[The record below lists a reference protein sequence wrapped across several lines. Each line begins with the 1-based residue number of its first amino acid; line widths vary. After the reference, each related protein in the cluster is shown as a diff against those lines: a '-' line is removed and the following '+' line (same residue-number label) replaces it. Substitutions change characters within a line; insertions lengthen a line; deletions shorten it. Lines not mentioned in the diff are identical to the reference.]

1 MRFLDSSVFLHAYLK
16 PKKKL
21 TPVEKSIKEAAKNIL
36 TRVEKGEEVLTTVVH
51 LSEILN
57 IVESRI
63 GLKQSISLLAGI
75 LSLQNILTMDVNI
88 DDYKK
93 ALLVAD
99 KYNVSINDA
108 LAYLK
113 MRENNIKEIY
123 TFDKHFKNLPKIK
136 IIQTIK
142 FSDS

>member
-1 MRFLDSSVFLHAYLK
+1 
-16 PKKKL
+16 
-21 TPVEKSIKEAAKNIL
+21 
-36 TRVEKGEEVLTTVVH
+36 VVH

-57 IVESRI
+57 IVESRV

-75 LSLQNILTMDVNI
+75 LSLQNILIVDVNI

-108 LAYLK
+108 LAYIK
-113 MRENNIKEIY
+113 MKENNIKEIY
-123 TFDKHFKNLPKIK
+123 TFDKHFKNLPK
-136 IIQTIK
+136 
-142 FSDS
+142 

>member
-1 MRFLDSSVFLHAYLK
+1 MRFLDSSIFLHAYLK

-21 TPVEKSIKEAAKNIL
+21 TPAEKSIKKAAKNIL
-36 TRVEKGEEVLTTVVH
+36 TKIEKGEEVFTTVVH

-63 GLKQSISLLAGI
+63 GLKQSISLLARI
-75 LSLQNILTMDVNI
+75 LSLQNISITNVNI

-93 ALLVAD
+93 ALLLAD
-99 KYNVSINDA
+99 KYNISINDA
-108 LAYLK
+108 LAYIK
-113 MRENNIKEIY
+113 MKENNIKEIY

-136 IIQTIK
+136 TIQITPLNT
-142 FSDS
+142 